1 MKPQLIYVISFL
13 YPLKHKRYGGDVL
26 GILTEKS
33 PFGFINAYV
42 SLIISSLEV
51 NKGLFDNA
59 YEKDEFLENVLKHK
73 GMQKYIEVVAK
84 NKNLSVKTNWFAKP
98 ELSILFKIVLMDC
111 LYLQSY
117 EGSQIWILA
126 ASLVQHLQI
135 GQEYELSFLLKN
147 ILFSPRYINSVNHIS
162 HQLSQL
168 HVQEQSVSTEG
179 QALPIDNSTIRHI
192 SNNWEDHFPK
202 MENLYRDLLLPNLK
216 VLKQSEFRHHQL
228 CYSTSSLTIKSKGE
242 TVLPTDW
249 QYLPLLTIMQQRQSD
264 TTPNSK
270 FSTDKSSDEREV
282 ANVRDC
288 LLWLYVTNIH
298 TKSEDTLSS
307 LQISIRF
314 SRLSTVFLAAP
325 DLFMDDQVYC
335 LLTHC
340 LHDTIVHASKRYK
353 DGFKFHNNKIPG
365 IDSFKEYYEELIN
378 QFEAVSYGNEL
389 FSLVLLIPLTAANS
403 WEYRR

>member
-1 MKPQLIYVISFL
+1 M
-13 YPLKHKRYGGDVL
+13 L
-26 GILTEKS
+26 GILTEQS
-33 PFGFINAYV
+33 PFGFLNAYV
-42 SLIISSLEV
+42 SLIISSLQV

-59 YEKDEFLENVLKHK
+59 YEKKAFLENVLNHQGIQKYMELASKHK
-73 GMQKYIEVVAK
+73 D
-84 NKNLSVKTNWFAKP
+84 LPVKTNWFAKP
-98 ELSILFKIVLMDC
+98 ELSILFKIVLIDC
-111 LYLQSY
+111 LYLQTY
-117 EGSQIWILA
+117 EGNQIWTLA
-126 ASLVQHLQI
+126 ASLVQHLQV

-147 ILFSPRYINSVNHIS
+147 ILFAARYINSVNHIS

-168 HVQEQSVSTEG
+168 NVREKNDSTG
-179 QALPIDNSTIRHI
+179 DQNLQIDNNAIWHI
-192 SNNWEDHFPK
+192 SSNWEEKFPK
-202 MENLYRDLLLPNLK
+202 IENLYRDLLLPNSK

-242 TVLPTDW
+242 TILPTDW
-249 QYLPLLTIMQQRQSD
+249 QYLPLLTVMQQRQSD
-264 TTPNSK
+264 TAPNSK
-270 FSTDKSSDEREV
+270 FSTDKSSDEKEV

-298 TKSEDTLSS
+298 TKCEKTISS

-325 DLFMDDQVYC
+325 DLFMDDQIYC
-335 LLTHC
+335 LLKHC

-389 FSLVLLIPLTAANS
+389 FSLVLLIPLTASNS
-403 WEYRR
+403 WEYRRY